1 MSNPIYHMWKLSNQT
16 WVLSNHMRM
25 LSKQMRMLSKRMM
38 IGGYPKNLTRGEE
51 NRCNSVIFPL
61 CQRNGIFIDKVYFS
75 EGLRILIL
83 EASGEVGFKFGNLAN
98 LVTV

>member
-1 MSNPIYHMWKLSNQT
+1 MWKLSNQT

-38 IGGYPKNLTRGEE
+38 IGGYPKNLTRGKEKAF
-51 NRCNSVIFPL
+51 FPL

-83 EASGEVGFKFGNLAN
+83 EARGGVGFKFGNLAN